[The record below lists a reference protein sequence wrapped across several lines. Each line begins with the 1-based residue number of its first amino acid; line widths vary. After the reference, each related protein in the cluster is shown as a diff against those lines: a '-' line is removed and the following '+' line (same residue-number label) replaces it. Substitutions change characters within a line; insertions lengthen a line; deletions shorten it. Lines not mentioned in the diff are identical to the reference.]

1 LLFLA
6 NFGFDLKLNM
16 TAVEKVEK
24 IRHDRIIPSW
34 RNFSAAAASVP
45 S

>member
-1 LLFLA
+1 VIFLA

-16 TAVEKVEK
+16 TAGEKIKK
-24 IRHDRIIPSW
+24 IRHDRIIPSL
-34 RNFSAAAASVP
+34 RNFSAADVSAP